1 MEIICEKCNA
11 RLNIPDEKIPSGQQA
26 TVSCPKCQNKLMLN
40 ARGSRTKSA
49 TPAIEGKAESH
60 LKETASDDDNWDDDA
75 SLDFFEEDAKLA
87 LVMGSG
93 AQQVKKLGRTIEE
106 LGYRCVLAK
115 NTRDAISKMRLHY
128 FDLVVLSDGFDG
140 IDLAQS
146 PILQHINNLSMSVR
160 RRCFLALVADE
171 FKTMDNMM
179 AFAMSANMV
188 INGGDLDR
196 LTSIMQHAI
205 SDNEKFYKVFMDTM
219 VEVGK
224 A

>member
-26 TVSCPKCQNKLMLN
+26 TVRCPKCQNKLMLN
-40 ARGSRTKSA
+40 ARGSRIKNA
-49 TPAIEGKAESH
+49 TPAVEGKAESH
-60 LKETASDDDNWDDDA
+60 IKEVASDNDNWDDDA

-87 LVMGSG
+87 LVMGNG
-93 AQQVKKLGRTIEE
+93 AQQIKKLGRTIEE

-128 FDLVVLSDGFDG
+128 FELVLLSDGFDG

-160 RRCFLALVADE
+160 RRVFLALVADE
-171 FKTMDNMM
+171 FKTMDHMM

>member
-49 TPAIEGKAESH
+49 TLAVEGKAESH
-60 LKETASDDDNWDDDA
+60 LKEPASNDDNWDDDA

-87 LVMGSG
+87 LVMGNG

-106 LGYRCVLAK
+106 LGYRCVKAK

-160 RRCFLALVADE
+160 RRSFLALVADE

>member
-1 MEIICEKCNA
+1 MEIICEKCNT
-11 RLNIPDEKIPSGQQA
+11 RLNIPDEKIPKGQQA
-26 TVSCPKCQNKLMLN
+26 TVSCPKCKNKIPLN
-40 ARGSRTKSA
+40 VPVPVRKNSPSEVEEKPRPGVNNAD
-49 TPAIEGKAESH
+49 
-60 LKETASDDDNWDDDA
+60 SDYGYEDDDA
-75 SLDFFEEDAKLA
+75 SLDFFEEGIRLA
-87 LVMGSG
+87 LIMGNEPHQ
-93 AQQVKKLGRTIEE
+93 AEKLGKTVDE
-106 LGYRCVLAK
+106 LGYKHVLAK
-115 NTRDAISKMRLHY
+115 NTRDAISKMRLHH
-128 FDLVVLSDGFDG
+128 FDVILLSDGFDG

-160 RRCFLALVADE
+160 RRIFLALIADK
-171 FKTMDNMM
+171 FKTMDHMM

-205 SDNEKFYKVFMDTM
+205 ADNEKFYKVFTDTM

>member
-1 MEIICEKCNA
+1 MDIICEKCNA
-11 RLNIPDEKIPSGQQA
+11 RLSIPDDKIPSGQRA
-26 TVSCPKCQNKLMLN
+26 AISCPKCKNRITLN
-40 ARGSRTKSA
+40 VPVPGRKNLPSEVGEKPGPVVNNADSGYGY
-49 TPAIEGKAESH
+49 E
-60 LKETASDDDNWDDDA
+60 DDDA
-75 SLDFFEEDAKLA
+75 SLDFFEEGVRLA
-87 LVMGSG
+87 LIMGNQPHQ
-93 AQQVKKLGRTIEE
+93 AEKLGQTVDE
-106 LGYRCVLAK
+106 LGYKHVSAK
-115 NTRDAISKMRLHY
+115 NTRDAISKMRLHH
-128 FDLVVLSDGFDG
+128 FDVILLSDGFDG

-160 RRCFLALVADE
+160 RRIFLALVADE
-171 FKTMDNMM
+171 FKTMDHMM

-205 SDNEKFYKVFMDTM
+205 SDNEKFYKVFTDTM

>member
-1 MEIICEKCNA
+1 MDIICEKCNT
-11 RLNIPDEKIPSGQQA
+11 RINIPDEKIPRDQQVI
-26 TVSCPKCQNKLMLN
+26 VSCPKCKNRLTLN
-40 ARGSRTKSA
+40 ASSPRRKNA
-49 TPAIEGKAESH
+49 TPAVEGKSGSH
-60 LKETASDDDNWDDDA
+60 IKKADSDNDYWDDDA
-75 SLDFFEEDAKLA
+75 SLDFFEEGAKLA
-87 LVMGSG
+87 LVMGNE
-93 AQQVKKLGRTIEE
+93 AQQIKKLGRTIEE
-106 LGYRCVLAK
+106 LGYRCVLAN

-128 FDLVVLSDGFDG
+128 FSLVLLSEGFDG

-160 RRCFLALVADE
+160 RRVFLALVADE
-171 FKTMDNMM
+171 FKTMDHMM

-188 INGGDLDR
+188 INGSDLDR

>member
-1 MEIICEKCNA
+1 MEIICEKCNT
-11 RLNIPDEKIPSGQQA
+11 RLNIPDEKIPKGQQA
-26 TVSCPKCQNKLMLN
+26 TVSCPKCKNRITLN
-40 ARGSRTKSA
+40 VPVPGRKNLPSEVEEKPGPGVNNAD
-49 TPAIEGKAESH
+49 
-60 LKETASDDDNWDDDA
+60 SDYGYEDDDA
-75 SLDFFEEDAKLA
+75 SLDFFEEGVRLA
-87 LVMGSG
+87 LIMGNEPHQ
-93 AQQVKKLGRTIEE
+93 AEKLGQTVDE
-106 LGYRCVLAK
+106 LGYKHVLAK

-128 FDLVVLSDGFDG
+128 FNLVLLSDGFDG
-140 IDLAQS
+140 IDLEQS

-160 RRCFLALVADE
+160 RRVFLALVADE
-171 FKTMDNMM
+171 FKTMDHMM

-205 SDNEKFYKVFMDTM
+205 SDNEKFYKVFMDTL

>member
-49 TPAIEGKAESH
+49 TLAVEGKAESH
-60 LKETASDDDNWDDDA
+60 LKEPASNDDNWDDDA

-87 LVMGSG
+87 LVMGNG
-93 AQQVKKLGRTIEE
+93 GQQVKKLGRTIEE

>member
-26 TVSCPKCQNKLMLN
+26 TVSCPKCQNKLVLN
-40 ARGSRTKSA
+40 ARGSRTESA
-49 TPAIEGKAESH
+49 TPAVEGKAESH

-87 LVMGSG
+87 LVMGNG

>member
-40 ARGSRTKSA
+40 ARGSRIKNE
-49 TPAIEGKAESH
+49 TPAVEEKAESH
-60 LKETASDDDNWDDDA
+60 LEEIASDKDDWDDDA

-87 LVMGSG
+87 LVMGNG
-93 AQQVKKLGRTIEE
+93 AQQIKKLGRTIDE

-160 RRCFLALVADE
+160 RRIFLALVAGE
-171 FKTMDNMM
+171 FKTMDHMM

>member
-1 MEIICEKCNA
+1 MEIICEKCNT
-11 RLNIPDEKIPSGQQA
+11 RLNIPDEKIPKGQQA
-26 TVSCPKCQNKLMLN
+26 TVACPKCKNRLMLN
-40 ARGSRTKSA
+40 VSSPRRKNT
-49 TPAIEGKAESH
+49 TPAVEGKPEPHVKKAD
-60 LKETASDDDNWDDDA
+60 SDNDYWDDDA
-75 SLDFFEEDAKLA
+75 SLDFFEEGAKLA
-87 LVMGSG
+87 LVMGNE
-93 AQQVKKLGRTIEE
+93 AQQIKKLGRTIEE

-128 FDLVVLSDGFDG
+128 FNLVLLSEGFDG

-160 RRCFLALVADE
+160 RRVFLALVADE
-171 FKTMDNMM
+171 FKTMDHMM

>member
-40 ARGSRTKSA
+40 ARGSRIKNA
-49 TPAIEGKAESH
+49 TPAAEGKAESPI
-60 LKETASDDDNWDDDA
+60 KEIASDNDNWDDDA

-87 LVMGSG
+87 LVMGNG
-93 AQQVKKLGRTIEE
+93 AQQIKKLGRTIEE
-106 LGYRCVLAK
+106 LGYRGVLAK

-140 IDLAQS
+140 IDLSQS

-160 RRCFLALVADE
+160 RRVFLALVADE
-171 FKTMDNMM
+171 FKTMDHMM

>member
-1 MEIICEKCNA
+1 MEIICEKCNT
-11 RLNIPDEKIPSGQQA
+11 RLNIPDEKIPRGQQS
-26 TVSCPKCQNKLMLN
+26 TVSCPKCKNRITLN
-40 ARGSRTKSA
+40 VPVPGRKNFHSEVEEKPGLGVNNADPDYGY
-49 TPAIEGKAESH
+49 E
-60 LKETASDDDNWDDDA
+60 DDDA
-75 SLDFFEEDAKLA
+75 SLDFFEEGAKLA
-87 LVMGSG
+87 LVMGNE
-93 AQQVKKLGRTIEE
+93 AQQIKKLGRTVEE
-106 LGYRCVLAK
+106 LSYRCVSAK
-115 NTRDAISKMRLHY
+115 NTRDAISKMRLHH
-128 FDLVVLSDGFDG
+128 FDVILLSDGFDG

-146 PILQHINNLSMSVR
+146 PILQHINNLSMSLR
-160 RRCFLALVADE
+160 RRVFLALVADE
-171 FKTMDNMM
+171 YKTMDHMM

>member
-1 MEIICEKCNA
+1 MDIICEKCNT
-11 RLNIPDEKIPSGQQA
+11 RINIPDEKIPRDQQVI
-26 TVSCPKCQNKLMLN
+26 VSCPKCKNRLTLN
-40 ARGSRTKSA
+40 ASSPRRKNA
-49 TPAIEGKAESH
+49 TPAVEGKSGSH
-60 LKETASDDDNWDDDA
+60 IKKADSDNDYWDDDA
-75 SLDFFEEDAKLA
+75 SLDFFEEGAKLA
-87 LVMGSG
+87 LVMGNE
-93 AQQVKKLGRTIEE
+93 AQQIKKLGRTIEE
-106 LGYRCVLAK
+106 LGYRCVLAN

-128 FDLVVLSDGFDG
+128 FNLVLLSEGFDG

-160 RRCFLALVADE
+160 RRVFLALVADE
-171 FKTMDNMM
+171 FKTMDHMM

-205 SDNEKFYKVFMDTM
+205 SDNEKFYKVFTDTM